1 MEPARVGYQSSA
13 KHKSLYYSIR
23 LNETGLSD
31 DDIKNNRGEKNEL
44 EAIKKDIE
52 NSIRDIAMK
61 FAPANTQLFEIQ
73 IED

>member
-1 MEPARVGYQSSA
+1 MTGGSSSENEQL
-13 KHKSLYYSIR
+13 KSIR
-23 LNETGLSD
+23 
-31 DDIKNNRGEKNEL
+31 
-44 EAIKKDIE
+44 KDIE